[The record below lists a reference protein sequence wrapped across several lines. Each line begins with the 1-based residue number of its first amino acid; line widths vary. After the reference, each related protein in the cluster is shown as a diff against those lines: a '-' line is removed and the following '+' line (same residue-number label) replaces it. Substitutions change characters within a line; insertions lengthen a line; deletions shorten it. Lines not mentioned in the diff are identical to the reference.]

1 MQVVCR
7 LLEDQATALKRVF
20 QGRGRHPLAVPHGI
34 QFLQNAYH
42 LCRT

>member
-7 LLEDQATALKRVF
+7 LLEDQATALKGIF
-20 QGRGRHPLAVPHGI
+20 HSRGRYPLAVPHGI
-34 QFLQNAYH
+34 QFLQNAND